1 MWGVEDTTTHHIV
14 APRLEHQPFANPIE
28 FPQKMLPFFT
38 HIGTFQRRA
47 AYSHYPNGITTSMAI
62 DTVKSRQLNTGWQV
76 KGC

>member
-1 MWGVEDTTTHHIV
+1 
-14 APRLEHQPFANPIE
+14 
-28 FPQKMLPFFT
+28 MLPFFT